1 MCVVKFTIYLL
12 VFTGSSY
19 NSVGNLVAVRFQAM
33 KKIALLSEM
42 WKVEVAV
49 AALAAVGFG
58 YDFRCVRLVATK
70 NNGEK
75 TAIFHVI

>member
-19 NSVGNLVAVRFQAM
+19 NSVENLVAVRFQAM

-49 AALAAVGFG
+49 AALAAVGFV
-58 YDFRCVRLVATK
+58 YDFRSVRLVATK
-70 NNGEK
+70 K
-75 TAIFHVI
+75 QR